1 MAQGSLRLFDHSLPQ
16 LRRRRAGR
24 RVFQLPEEWR
34 SARRRRRAVPS
45 AGVDRR
51 GGSSGCARRA
61 EFPNSGDA
69 YERQSVCE
77 IHTFP
82 SGSGCEAGTRAAF
95 SGEGFRTELHPVAR
109 GAVLLFH
116 DRRHGCILEVPCW
129 LLINCRTAAGIVSPC
144 NPPLFMLIS
153 Q

>member
-1 MAQGSLRLFDHSLPQ
+1 MEQGSLRLFDHSPPW

-24 RVFQLPEEWR
+24 HDFQPPGERR
-34 SARRRRRAVPS
+34 SALWRRQAAPS

-61 EFPNSGDA
+61 EFPDSGGA

-82 SGSGCEAGTRAAF
+82 SGSGCEAGNCAAF

-144 NPPLFMLIS
+144 NPHLFMLIS